1 MFKEFEAKYGI
12 DYECPIYNFG
22 NQDDVKYAL
31 MTFGLS
37 SKSLEGVSIF
47 GDAFSEPTEQ
57 MVEEYIK
64 DKLDVCEK
72 HVAFMTDT
80 TKLISNYK
88 Y

>member
-1 MFKEFEAKYGI
+1 
-12 DYECPIYNFG
+12 
-22 NQDDVKYAL
+22 

-64 DKLDVCEK
+64 DKLYICEK
-72 HVAFMTDT
+72 HVDFMTN
-80 TKLISNYK
+80 TKNILSNYQ